1 MSTGLELARIKRAEM
16 TAAGIKVVVL
26 SPTEKARRNKA
37 SLRLAINGA
46 CWSCCGEGA
55 DGWKHTRETI
65 QLCTASETC
74 SLWPVRP
81 YQRNNEVDDDV
92 EAVEVDAA

>member
-1 MSTGLELARIKRAEM
+1 MNAALEAAHLKRAEM
-16 TAAGIKVVVL
+16 KEAGIKVVVL
-26 SPTEKARRNKA
+26 SPVEKARRNKA
-37 SLRLAINGA
+37 SLRLAINGK

-55 DGWKHTRETI
+55 DGWKYTRETI

-81 YQRNNEVDDDV
+81 YQRNDDV
-92 EAVEVDAA
+92 EDEAVEVEAP

>member
-37 SLRLAINGA
+37 SLRLAINGK
-46 CWSCCGEGA
+46 CRSCCGEGA
-55 DGWKHTRETI
+55 DGWKYTRETI

-81 YQRNNEVDDDV
+81 YQRNDDDED
-92 EAVEVDAA
+92 EAVEVEAP

>member
-26 SPTEKARRNKA
+26 SPTEKARRNPL
-37 SLRLAINGA
+37 SLRCAINGK
-46 CWSCCGEGA
+46 CYDCVGA
-55 DGWKHTRETI
+55 GNDPNPRGAIRECAI
-65 QLCTASETC
+65 SDCT
-74 SLWPVRP
+74 LWPVRP
-81 YQRNNEVDDDV
+81 YQRNDEVDDDV